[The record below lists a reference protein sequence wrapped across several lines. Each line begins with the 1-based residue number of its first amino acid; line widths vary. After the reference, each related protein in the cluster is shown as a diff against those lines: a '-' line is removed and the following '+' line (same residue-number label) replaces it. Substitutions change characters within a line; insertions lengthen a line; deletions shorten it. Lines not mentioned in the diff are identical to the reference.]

1 MGTLALQIHTPAKL
15 APAQNSD
22 ALHRLEYFA
31 LDASTWILEPAYF
44 SLEWGV
50 IEPDFL
56 VGMEKEK
63 EKN

>member
-1 MGTLALQIHTPAKL
+1 MGTLALQIHTPVKL

-44 SLEWGV
+44 GLE
-50 IEPDFL
+50 
-56 VGMEKEK
+56 
-63 EKN
+63 